1 MKISI
6 VGMIVGIFILIVLS
20 AFIIC
25 AMVISEEMSNYEETK
40 KK

>member
-6 VGMIVGIFILIVLS
+6 VGMILGIFILIVLS

-25 AMVISEEMSNYEETK
+25 AMIISEEMSNYEETK